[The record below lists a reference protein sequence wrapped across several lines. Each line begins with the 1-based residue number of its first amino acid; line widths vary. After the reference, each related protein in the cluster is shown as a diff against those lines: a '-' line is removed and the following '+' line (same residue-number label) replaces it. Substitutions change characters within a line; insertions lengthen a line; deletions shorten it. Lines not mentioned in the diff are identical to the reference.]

1 MSIYVLFGYIV
12 SDIGYIVTVIG
23 AVKNF
28 NGYIV
33 TITDAEK
40 NCSPCFVSLHAVALL
55 VSFTIKEQNK
65 IKNFKY
71 KVACKTG
78 TDCRLIHRR
87 VNILPFLCIRT
98 SSPLK
103 RFKVYNGVYCKSYP
117 CSLVKR

>member
-28 NGYIV
+28 NGYII

-40 NCSPCFVSLHAVALL
+40 NFNPCFVTLHAVALL

-65 IKNFKY
+65 IKKFKY
-71 KVACKTG
+71 KVAKLAPTAVLYIG
-78 TDCRLIHRR
+78 ELIYCR
-87 VNILPFLCIRT
+87 FYT
-98 SSPLK
+98 
-103 RFKVYNGVYCKSYP
+103 
-117 CSLVKR
+117 